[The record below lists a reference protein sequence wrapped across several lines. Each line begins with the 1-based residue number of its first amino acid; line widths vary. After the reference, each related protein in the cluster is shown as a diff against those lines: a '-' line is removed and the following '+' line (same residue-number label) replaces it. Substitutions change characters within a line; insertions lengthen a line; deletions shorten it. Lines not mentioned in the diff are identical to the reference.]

1 MANLSKTLH
10 INFYQNQSSFVEVT
24 IKFFGVFM
32 PQSVCQ
38 ISGTFADDSVN
49 AQIPLLRF
57 VVDLLY
63 NMEHNRSK

>member
-1 MANLSKTLH
+1 
-10 INFYQNQSSFVEVT
+10 
-24 IKFFGVFM
+24 M